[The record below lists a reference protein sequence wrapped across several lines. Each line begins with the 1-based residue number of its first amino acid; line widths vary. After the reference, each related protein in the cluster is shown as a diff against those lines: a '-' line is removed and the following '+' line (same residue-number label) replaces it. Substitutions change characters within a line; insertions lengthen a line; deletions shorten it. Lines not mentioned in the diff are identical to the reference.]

1 MTHYISLPKDYKA
14 FPKIIICGNTLI
26 NVQVPFDIENEVPLL
41 IGSDGEPKIWL
52 SARPPRTDMPWQPM
66 IRANRSQHTAAV
78 IIGAGTEE
86 VSVTVGGTKVL
97 TLIKRPEGIPEVT
110 YLDLRPVGL
119 NIYGDNSKLMVGTN
133 QLSNKTFQNVNVM
146 VGIDKE
152 KVTK

>member
-14 FPKIIICGNTLI
+14 FPKIIICSNTLI
-26 NVQVPFDIENEVPLL
+26 NVQVPFEIEEEVPLL

-52 SARPPRTDMPWQPM
+52 SARSPKPDMPWQLM
-66 IRANRSQHTAAV
+66 IRANRSLHTAAV
-78 IIGAGTEE
+78 ITGAGTEE
-86 VSVTVGGTKVL
+86 VSVTVSGTKVL
-97 TLIKRPEGIPEVT
+97 TLVKRPDDIPEVT

-133 QLSNKTFQNVNVM
+133 PFSNKTFQNVNVM
-146 VGIDKE
+146 VGIGKG